1 MTHTDEKIIA
11 NSFIYFKYYMQVLI
25 TAKNGHFH
33 WSPGRMSHFGE
44 WVTSASMSKCAI
56 TRTEPVTEVT
66 HLAKWAISEI
76 IDCEGSH
83 ITKWAIYKVIDFEM
97 ILFSWWPF
105 LRSDSFMKWSCFPND
120 RFSKWSMWHWQ
131 CRSDLF
137 LKWLIEEM
145 NHS

>member
-66 HLAKWAISEI
+66 HLAK
-76 IDCEGSH
+76 
-83 ITKWAIYKVIDFEM
+83 
-97 ILFSWWPF
+97 
-105 LRSDSFMKWSCFPND
+105 
-120 RFSKWSMWHWQ
+120 
-131 CRSDLF
+131 
-137 LKWLIEEM
+137 
-145 NHS
+145 